1 MNFKSIKWRLTAW
14 HGFLL
19 VVLVVGLMGG
29 FYTFER
35 QTRLQAVDNALQNAL
50 TPLLPRLAPVGDGQR
65 GRPSEAEPFR
75 RPPPKEFDG
84 GFSDERRPERGGPE
98 RGGLEEFRPR
108 SVEGIDLEK
117 FYYASWSPEKRR
129 ITASTNAP
137 TDLAMDTNAV
147 AKTPGSVRTVG
158 SNREWT
164 HRIPNGYRV
173 MVGISLTPVMAEI
186 RQLAVWLVIIGSS
199 IIFIGLAMG
208 WWLAARALKPIEAIS
223 RTAEEIAAGDL
234 SKRINSSEA
243 ESELGQLASVLN
255 STFARLDASFEQQRQ
270 FTSDAAHELRTPV
283 SVMLT
288 QTQSALNKERTA
300 AEYRETLE
308 ACQRAAQRMR
318 RLIESLLELA
328 RIDAGQESMKR
339 IRFDL
344 ANTTRESIEMIR
356 PLAEER
362 RITIRAELLP
372 AGCHG
377 DSERIAQVV
386 MNLLT
391 NAVHHNKDG
400 GEIRVTTKP
409 MNGSAALIVSDSG
422 PGIAPE
428 HLPHVFK
435 RFYRA
440 DAARTSSQGRSGLG
454 LAISLA
460 IVHAHGGSIE
470 AESKVGEGSSFTVRL
485 PVT

>member
-1 MNFKSIKWRLTAW
+1 MNFKSIKWRLQAW

-19 VVLVVGLMGG
+19 VTLVVGLMGG

-35 QTRLQAVDNALQNAL
+35 RAKLQAVDVELQNVM
-50 TPLLPRLAPVGDGQR
+50 TPLLPKLAPVRDLRR
-65 GRPSEAEPFR
+65 GRLPENAPFR
-75 RPPPKEFDG
+75 RPPP
-84 GFSDERRPERGGPE
+84 PEDAE
-98 RGGLEEFRPR
+98 EGLSPGQMTDVPIGFRPR
-108 SVEGIDLEK
+108 PVTDVDLQR
-117 FYYASWSPEKRR
+117 FYYASWTPEKRPAA
-129 ITASTNAP
+129 ISTNAP
-137 TDLAMDTNAV
+137 PNISMDDSALPNTA
-147 AKTPGSVRTVG
+147 GSIRTVG
-158 SNREWT
+158 LSRELT
-164 HRIPNGYRV
+164 HHIPNGYRV
-173 MVGISLTPVMAEI
+173 MVGTSLAPVYAEM
-186 RQLAVWLVIIGSS
+186 RQLAVWLVIIGFAIVVS
-199 IIFIGLAMG
+199 GLAIG
-208 WWLAARALKPIEAIS
+208 WWLAASALRPIEAIS
-223 RTAEEIAAGDL
+223 KTADEIAGGDL
-234 SKRINSSEA
+234 SKRIDSSET

-255 STFARLDASFEQQRQ
+255 STFARLDAAFEQQRQ

-283 SVMLT
+283 SVILT
-288 QTQSALNKERTA
+288 QTQSTLNKERSA

-308 ACQRAAQRMR
+308 SCQRAAQRMR

-344 ANTTRESIEMIR
+344 ANTARESVEMIR

-362 RITIRAELLP
+362 GITIHAELLP
-372 AGCHG
+372 VGCHG
-377 DSERIAQVV
+377 DPERIAQVL

-391 NAVHHNKDG
+391 NAVHHNKTG

-409 MNGSAALIVSDSG
+409 LNSSAMLIVSDNG
-422 PGIAPE
+422 LGIAPE

-454 LAISLA
+454 LAISSA
-460 IVHAHGGSIE
+460 IIQAHGGDIE
-470 AESKVGEGSSFTVRL
+470 VESKVGEGSSFTVRL

>member
-1 MNFKSIKWRLTAW
+1 MNFKSIKWRLQAW

-19 VVLVVGLMGG
+19 VLLVVGLMSG

-35 QTRLQAVDNALQNAL
+35 QAKLQAVDAELQNVL
-50 TPLLPRLAPVGDGQR
+50 TVLLPKLAPVGEGRR
-65 GRPSEAEPFR
+65 GRPPEDGAFR
-75 RPPPKEFDG
+75 RPPPGEG
-84 GFSDERRPERGGPE
+84 GDRFPGEPENGGP
-98 RGGLEEFRPR
+98 REFRPR
-108 SVEGIDLEK
+108 PVTDVDLAK
-117 FYYASWSPEKRR
+117 FYYASWSPDKRR
-129 ITASTNAP
+129 IAVSTNAP
-137 TDLAMDTNAV
+137 AELSPDTTV
-147 AKTPGSVRTVG
+147 AARTPGSTRTVG
-158 SNREWT
+158 TNRERS
-164 HRIPNGYRV
+164 HQIPNGFFV
-173 MVGISLTPVMAEI
+173 VAGTSLSPMLAEM
-186 RQLAVWLVIIGSS
+186 RQLAVWLVIIGSV
-199 IIFIGLAMG
+199 IVVVGLGIG
-208 WWLAARALKPIEAIS
+208 WWLAASALRPIEAIS
-223 RTAEEIAAGDL
+223 RTAEEIAGGDL
-234 SKRINSSEA
+234 SKRIDSSET
-243 ESELGQLASVLN
+243 ESELGQLAVVLN
-255 STFARLDASFEQQRQ
+255 STFARLDAAFEQQRQ

-283 SVMLT
+283 SVLLT
-288 QTQSALNKERTA
+288 QTQSTLTKERTA

-362 RITIRAELLP
+362 RITIRAELFA

-377 DSERIAQVV
+377 DSDRIAQVL

-409 MNGSAALIVSDSG
+409 VNGSAVLIISDNG

-428 HLPHVFK
+428 QLPHVFK

-454 LAISLA
+454 LAISAA

-470 AESKVGEGSSFTVRL
+470 AESKVGEGSSFIVRL
-485 PVT
+485 PMT